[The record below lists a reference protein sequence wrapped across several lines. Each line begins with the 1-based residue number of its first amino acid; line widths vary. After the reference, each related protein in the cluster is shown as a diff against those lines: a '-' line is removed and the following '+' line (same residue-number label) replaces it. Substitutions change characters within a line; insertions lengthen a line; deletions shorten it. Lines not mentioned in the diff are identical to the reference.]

1 MIFLSVRTDQK
12 TMREWT
18 VISDSS
24 KEIYKTF
31 LETFVGTTMFVDNNM
46 ILDITASR
54 QTRSKLKIF

>member
-1 MIFLSVRTDQK
+1 
-12 TMREWT
+12 MREWT

-46 ILDITASR
+46 TLDITASH